1 MNSQNQK
8 SPLMIAILIT
18 RRHSKLKALSKQ
30 FPLKVPRMA
39 EGPE

>member
-1 MNSQNQK
+1 MV
-8 SPLMIAILIT
+8 AILIT

-30 FPLKVPRMA
+30 FPLNVLGMA